1 MTVEERLERFTERHE
16 ALTQSVEMISK
27 DVQTLKG
34 IAETSLASINALA
47 RIAESHERRITS
59 LEGGE

>member
-1 MTVEERLERFTERHE
+1 M
-16 ALTQSVEMISK
+16 LTLSK
-27 DVQTLKG
+27 DVHTLKG

-47 RIAESHERRITS
+47 RIAESHERPITS